1 MARLAPL
8 RILVLEDVP
17 MDAEL
22 LEYELSRAGIDCVT
36 HCVENRDAFVRGIAA
51 FQPDLILS
59 DYSLPGF
66 DGMAALRLAREL
78 APAVPFIVVTGSINE
93 ETAVGCMRAGAAD
106 YLLKNNLARIGPA
119 IEAALAREQARAEK
133 WRAEEALRRS
143 EANLRAIFHNT
154 RQDFVLLDR
163 RGVVLTMNK
172 RASDWAEWV
181 VGREVHEGDVL
192 PELLPEAI
200 RGEWQLLFDQALANY
215 PQTIE
220 RLMTRESGAERWFEA
235 SLLPVVESDGTVIG
249 VCLGVVN
256 IDDRKR
262 TEDHLR
268 RVEKMQAVGRLAGG
282 VAHEVNNMMTVI
294 LGFGDFLMRS
304 LPADDQRSGDIR
316 EIVRAAERAASVTQ
330 QLLAFSRQQ
339 ILQPRI
345 IDLNQVVAGLDT
357 MLGRI
362 IGSDHTLQFRLEPTL
377 ASVRADVGQIEQVL
391 VNLVLNARDSMPTG
405 GRITLETA
413 PVMLDDAYLK
423 RHSGV
428 RVPHGS
434 YVMLAVS
441 DTGHGM
447 DLATQ
452 ARIFEPFFTTKPTG
466 KGTGLGLST
475 VYGIVKQSDGYIW
488 VYSEPGV
495 GTTFKIYL
503 PAVASE
509 SAATGPALVAP
520 PADAV
525 PRAGSERILVVED
538 EEIVRELTCRLLRDL
553 GYTVLEAQH
562 GLAGIGV
569 IERQESGVDLVISDV
584 VMPEMGG
591 RELGAHL
598 NRRFPDLPVLYMSG
612 YTGEDVVQRGL
623 LEADAPFQ
631 QKPFHP
637 DVLARKVRDMLDRRR
652 APAARSVMAHAVP
665 AGD

>member
-1 MARLAPL
+1 MAHPAPL

-22 LEYELSRAGIDCVT
+22 LEYELSRAGIACT
-36 HCVENRDAFVRGIAA
+36 TRCVENRSAFVEALHDFRP
-51 FQPDLILS
+51 QLILS

-66 DGMAALRLAREL
+66 DGMAALGLAREL
-78 APAVPFIVVTGSINE
+78 APTVPFIVVTGSINE

-119 IEAALAREQARAEK
+119 IEAALAREQARVEK

-181 VGREVHEGDVL
+181 VGREVQEGDIL
-192 PELLPEAI
+192 PEILPEAI
-200 RGEWQLLFDQALANY
+200 RAEWQLLFEQALASH

-220 RLMTRESGAERWFEA
+220 RLVTRESGEERWFEA

-294 LGFGDFLMRS
+294 LGFGDFLMRG
-304 LPADDQRSGDIR
+304 LPATDQRVSDVR
-316 EIVRAAERAASVTQ
+316 EIVRAAERAANVTQ

-339 ILQPRI
+339 ILQPRV
-345 IDLNQVVAGLDT
+345 IDLNQVIAGLDA
-357 MLGRI
+357 MLSRI
-362 IGSDHTLQFRLEPTL
+362 VGSDHEVRFSLEPTL
-377 ASVRADVGQIEQVL
+377 ASVRADVGQIEQVV
-391 VNLVLNARDSMPTG
+391 VNLVLNARDSMPRG

-413 PVMLDDAYLK
+413 PVMLDDAYLR

-447 DLATQ
+447 DAATQ

-488 VYSEPGV
+488 VYSEPGL

-503 PAVASE
+503 PAVTADSTV
-509 SAATGPALVAP
+509 ALPVTGPPDVI
-520 PADAV
+520 
-525 PRAGSERILVVED
+525 PRPGSERILVIED

-562 GLAGIGV
+562 GLAGLGL
-569 IERQESGVDLVISDV
+569 IEKQEAAIDLVISDV

-591 RELGAHL
+591 RELGEEL
-598 NRRFPDLPVLYMSG
+598 GRRFPGLPVLYMSG

-637 DVLARKVRDMLDRRR
+637 DALARKVRDMLDRHLPP
-652 APAARSVMAHAVP
+652 PARQAQAVP
-665 AGD
+665 AGE